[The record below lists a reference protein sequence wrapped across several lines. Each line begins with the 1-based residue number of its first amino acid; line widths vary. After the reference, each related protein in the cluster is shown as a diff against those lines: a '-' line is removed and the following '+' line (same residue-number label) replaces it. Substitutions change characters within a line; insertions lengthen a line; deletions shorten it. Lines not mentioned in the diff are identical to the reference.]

1 MLSITK
7 VTCPVDFYSVSSI
20 PLGMESG
27 AILDSQIIASS
38 VHSSTTAHF
47 HPRLHFKQ
55 TASTAGSWSA
65 RTNNINQW
73 LQVNL
78 LETTEVICIATQGRN
93 KIQQWVTKYK
103 LQYGDDENTLQF
115 YRQNGDLLDMVS
127 ILYAV

>member
-1 MLSITK
+1 MSITK

-103 LQYGDDENTLQF
+103 LQYGEDGHTFKF
-115 YRQNGDLLDMVS
+115 YKQKGDHLATV
-127 ILYAV
+127 